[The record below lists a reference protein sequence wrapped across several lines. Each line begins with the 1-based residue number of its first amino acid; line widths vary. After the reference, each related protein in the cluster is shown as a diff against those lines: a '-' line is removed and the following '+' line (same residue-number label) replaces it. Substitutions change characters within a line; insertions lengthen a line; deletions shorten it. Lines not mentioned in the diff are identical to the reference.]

1 MNDRYLVMTRLLYQK
16 VGSLIKLILIIY
28 IKRPQLENYGLIF
41 CPNVN
46 HLELLFN
53 LFFLVNVPVL
63 IPVTVFNPL

>member
-1 MNDRYLVMTRLLYQK
+1 HQK
-16 VGSLIKLILIIY
+16 RKDEICPFSSLAFLQPTTVDKEPL
-28 IKRPQLENYGLIF
+28 F

>member
-1 MNDRYLVMTRLLYQK
+1 LQPTTVDK
-16 VGSLIKLILIIY
+16 EPLILIIY

-53 LFFLVNVPVL
+53 LFFLANVPVL

>member
-1 MNDRYLVMTRLLYQK
+1 SEYQK
-16 VGSLIKLILIIY
+16 RKDEICPFSILAFLQPTTVD
-28 IKRPQLENYGLIF
+28 KEPENYGLIF

-53 LFFLVNVPVL
+53 LFFLANVPVL

>member
-1 MNDRYLVMTRLLYQK
+1 MNDRYLVMTRLPYQK

-28 IKRPQLENYGLIF
+28 IKRPQFENYGLIF

-53 LFFLVNVPVL
+53 LFFLANVPVL

>member
-1 MNDRYLVMTRLLYQK
+1 GYIVRLEK
-16 VGSLIKLILIIY
+16 KNGSNFKLTKNAL
-28 IKRPQLENYGLIF
+28 KSVFQSIF

>member
-1 MNDRYLVMTRLLYQK
+1 MNDRYLVMTRLPLK
-16 VGSLIKLILIIY
+16 TSKNGFLSTLIIY
-28 IKRPQLENYGLIF
+28 IKRPQFENYGLIF

-53 LFFLVNVPVL
+53 LFFLANVPVL